1 MPDITITIDNKEI
14 LATLQKAIKAGA
26 NLQPVMQ
33 EIGEIML
40 LSTKLNFEQQGR
52 PTPWK
57 KSRRVERGGGQTLS
71 DKGRLRNSFTCDA
84 TADKVTIGTN
94 VEYAP
99 HLQFGTKPRIIRP
112 NKAKALNIPG
122 IGFRK
127 KVNHPGMPAR
137 PFLLVQ
143 DNDVKKII
151 HVIESHLT
159 GGL

>member
-1 MPDITITIDNKEI
+1 MPNITIIIDNKEV
-14 LATLQKAIKAGA
+14 LAALQKAVKASI

-57 KSRRVERGGGQTLS
+57 KSRRVEREGGQTLS
-71 DKGRLRNSFTCDA
+71 DKGRLRNSFTYDA
-84 TADKVTIGTN
+84 SADKVIIGTN

-99 HLQFGTKPRIIRP
+99 HLQFGTRPRIIRP

-137 PFLLVQ
+137 PFLMIQ
-143 DNDVKKII
+143 DTDVKKII
-151 HVIESHLT
+151 RVIEEHLT
-159 GGL
+159 GAQ